1 MAEEHKLFDPK
12 SLASVKVL
20 ELKLTNV
27 EINKEDKIGKNDKEN
42 YVVDLLFENIFYK
55 DDYNDNVEKY
65 FDKIYHTILDETGI
79 YFFDGGWILYEIKNN
94 QHTIFWFNKNILRGS
109 CYIIDNNLYGCLT
122 EDTDSI
128 LHFVRGF
135 LSTLWFVRNCDI
147 EQKIIKPKEKYRENG
162 NKHYNESKSEL
173 IILDCR
179 WFTELIRDIPFL
191 VKGHFRWQPVGEGR
205 TQKKLIWIEDFKKK
219 F

>member
-79 YFFDGGWILYEIKNN
+79 YLESIEFVDNEEIYAWG
-94 QHTIFWFNKNILRGS
+94 TIFKEN
-109 CYIIDNNLYGCLT
+109 
-122 EDTDSI
+122 
-128 LHFVRGF
+128 
-135 LSTLWFVRNCDI
+135 
-147 EQKIIKPKEKYRENG
+147 EKYFVFKPDN
-162 NKHYNESKSEL
+162 
-173 IILDCR
+173 
-179 WFTELIRDIPFL
+179 TE
-191 VKGHFRWQPVGEGR
+191 
-205 TQKKLIWIEDFKKK
+205 
-219 F
+219 